1 MATPEEHE
9 LAPYNAPQLMAMK
22 NDIANR
28 SFRIKLT
35 GMLITALF
43 AVAAVAALL
52 FLPPGSA
59 ELARPLLSGAMA
71 LGGAV
76 TTMVTMKEAKKLEI
90 DEEYIQSYMQG
101 KNYWGEG
108 YRKEVTEHGYSG
120 PSPIMQGPPQ
130 GLSMASRVRATQQ
143 GMQR

>member
-1 MATPEEHE
+1 MTSPQEHE

-28 SFRIKLT
+28 SFRIRLT
-35 GMLITALF
+35 GMVITAVF
-43 AVAAVAALL
+43 AVAAVAALF

-59 ELARPLLSGAMA
+59 ALIKPLLSTGMA

-76 TTMVTMKEAKKLEI
+76 TTMVTMREAKKLEI
-90 DEEYIQSYMQG
+90 DEQYIQSYMQS

-108 YRKEVTEHGYSG
+108 YRKEVAEHGYSG
-120 PSPIMQGPPQ
+120 PSPLMQGPPQ
-130 GLSMASRVRATQQ
+130 GPKMKPQQ
-143 GMQR
+143 GIQR